1 MPKKILLVDDE
12 ADIVSSIKARLEANN
27 YEVIVA
33 VDGQQALE
41 MARKEIPDL
50 IILDLMLPKIDGYR
64 VCRLLKFDD
73 KYKHIP
79 IFMFTARAQ
88 ESDKKLGEEVGA
100 DAYILKPF
108 ELKSLMDKIKNTLE
122 TFEKG
127 K

>member
-41 MARKEIPDL
+41 LARKEIPDL

-108 ELKSLMDKIKNTLE
+108 ELKSLVDKIKNTLE
-122 TFEKG
+122 TSEKG